1 MATQTEKDERKDR
14 PGQGIKVEVRF
25 PISTKGSF
33 TGTFVADTPIKSVRM
48 RAMAFFGIAEDG
60 QHAYY
65 LTYKGKRIEDGTQ
78 LGEIDKKAKEIKLTL
93 VKELI
98 QG

>member
-1 MATQTEKDERKDR
+1 METKEAADNEDKKGDRK
-14 PGQGIKVEVRF
+14 IKVEVRF
-25 PISTKGSF
+25 PISTKGAFSE
-33 TGTFVADTPIKSVRM
+33 TFKVYTLVGAVRE
-48 RAMAFFGIAEDG
+48 RALKFFEIAEDG

-65 LTYKGKRIEDGTQ
+65 LTHKSKRLDDNSK
-78 LGEIDKKAKEIKLTL
+78 LGDIDNKAKELKLTL